1 VTNLAP
7 IPLDRLRSSQDI
19 QAVFRGPDKRAGR
32 FLVVHA
38 RHRSDDA
45 ASRVAVI
52 ASRRVGTAVA
62 RNRAKRLLREAAR
75 QQAWRSG
82 LDVVLIAR
90 GPAASASLAEVMSDL
105 AAAAGHLDLL
115 DAA

>member
-1 VTNLAP
+1 MTNLAP

-32 FLVVHA
+32 LLVVHA
-38 RHRSDDA
+38 RLRPDA
-45 ASRVAVI
+45 ATTRVAVI

-62 RNRAKRLLREAAR
+62 RNRAKRLLREAVR
-75 QQAWRSG
+75 QQAWRPG
-82 LDVVLIAR
+82 LDVVLVAR

-105 AAAAGHLDLL
+105 SAAAAHLDLL